1 MLLKSALP
9 VALLLFGSVSFTAD
23 QVRADEH
30 IVMILQ
36 SAYFPDLISVEMG
49 DTVRF
54 VNASGST
61 HTVGSSE
68 GIWST
73 DMIADGA
80 EVTLEIRQAMAGR
93 FHGWTNSLIEG
104 RLDLIRAPLPD

>member
-9 VALLLFGSVSFTAD
+9 VALLLFGSVSFTAV

-54 VNASGST
+54 VNASGSK

-80 EVTLEIRQAMAGR
+80 EVTLEIRQAMVGR